1 MSQELTLIEH
11 ELSPIASRAIS
22 LTIKDDAMKK
32 EAVVLLSTL
41 NRWND
46 KITEEKEKVTRPLNE
61 ALKAEW
67 LRWKPVETVYQD
79 AITRLRTNMTE
90 YQTRLTAEHKA
101 QEEAIAKRIAPG
113 KGNLKLDTAIAKLDK
128 LPTVEKEHA
137 TDAGLVQFRET
148 ATLKVTDIGLIPA
161 LYFELDKA
169 QLLKDLKAGKVVP
182 GAEIE
187 IIQTP
192 VNYR

>member
-22 LTIKDDAMKK
+22 LTIKDDAMMK

-61 ALKAEW
+61 ALKAER